1 MPCRTIGR
9 GARGV
14 ATMQVRMVEAVRI
27 SGAAPTGGC
36 STGDRVGAARLA
48 AIADRMDEA
57 IAVVDG
63 EGRALWVNAAMV
75 RLCGGAPDRL
85 IGENFAALLFGAD
98 SHSAI
103 ETQQRIEAGADS
115 AAIVLP
121 AALVGGH
128 SGWLEL
134 EIKRMG
140 AASEDRDS
148 FVIVRD
154 ITQERSMRL
163 ALADALENAEHANQA
178 KSLFL
183 ANMSHEI
190 RTPMN
195 GVLGMA
201 ELLLSTDLDDRQ
213 RRYIESLYRSGEALL
228 KVINDILDFSKI
240 EAGKMEIE
248 AIDVDLRTLVEDLIE
263 MLAPRAHQKRIE
275 LAYRID
281 PGLPPALRGDPT
293 RLRQILTNIIGNA
306 IKFTERGEVVLAV
319 SVAEPFPD
327 REAAGP
333 LRIVFEVRDTGIG
346 MRPEVQERLFSS
358 FMQADQSS
366 SRRYGGTGLGL
377 AISRQLA
384 ELMGG
389 RILAMSRVGEGS
401 VFRIEVPMPE
411 GDPTMVRRA
420 VACVGSLAGR
430 RILIVED
437 NPTNRQ
443 ILEEQL
449 SALAIDC
456 SCAENGRQALQM
468 LRVAVQS
475 HRPFDGAVIDMKMPV
490 MSGLELVEQIRSDPA
505 MQGLRLVM
513 LTSVSGRDDVR
524 QAHDLGIDAYLSK
537 PVRQNDLIASIA
549 AVLESGSQAPA
560 AQAAPSWDAGLAGL
574 RVLVAEDNAVN
585 QEVVRAMLAA
595 FGCAIELV
603 SDGLQALD
611 ALERG
616 RFDVVLMDCQ
626 MPNLDG
632 FEAVRRIRDP
642 DYRQHDL
649 AQARVLPVIALTA
662 NALSGDAQRCLDA
675 GFTDHVAKPF
685 RQRELAA
692 ALARWCVR
700 DGGRRAAVPDGMAGG
715 AHTATAEGADDTL
728 DGSALEP
735 ILVLERNGAPDL
747 LRRLVATFA
756 ESSGTLVAD
765 ADRAFDERDFPA
777 VIRAVHTL
785 KSSSANLGALALA
798 RICAQVEALL
808 RQENADAAQE
818 SWRSARALRGSAL
831 HALEAVCSAQGSG
844 RHPGGGEQEA
854 EICAEVLR

>member
-1 MPCRTIGR
+1 
-9 GARGV
+9 
-14 ATMQVRMVEAVRI
+14 MVDAVRI
-27 SGAAPTGGC
+27 SDAAPTSGRNG
-36 STGDRVGAARLA
+36 GDRVDAVRLA

-63 EGRALWVNAAMV
+63 AGRTLWVNAAMI
-75 RLCGGAPDRL
+75 RLCGGDADRL
-85 IGENFAALLFGAD
+85 IAENFAARLFGAD

-121 AALVGGH
+121 AALIGGR

-140 AASEDRDS
+140 ASPEDRDS

-154 ITQERSMRL
+154 ITHERSMRL

-178 KSLFL
+178 KSQFL

-201 ELLLSTDLDDRQ
+201 ELLLSTDLDERQ

-248 AIDVDLRTLVEDLIE
+248 AIDIDLRTLVEDLIE

-319 SVAEPFPD
+319 SVADPFPD
-327 REAAGP
+327 RQPAGP

-411 GDPTMVRRA
+411 GDPTMVPRA

-456 SCAENGRQALQM
+456 ACAENGRQALQM

-490 MSGLELVEQIRSDPA
+490 MSGMELVEQIRSDPA
-505 MQGLRLVM
+505 MRGLRLVM
-513 LTSVSGRDDVR
+513 LTSMSGRDDVR

-537 PVRQNDLIASIA
+537 PVRQNDLIASLA
-549 AVLESGSQAPA
+549 AVLEPGPR
-560 AQAAPSWDAGLAGL
+560 AQAAQDPPSWDSGLADL
-574 RVLVAEDNAVN
+574 RVLVAEDNVVN
-585 QEVVRAMLAA
+585 QEVVRAMLTG

-603 SDGLQALD
+603 GDGAQALD

-642 DYRQHDL
+642 EYRQHDL
-649 AQARVLPVIALTA
+649 ARARGIPVIALTA
-662 NALSGDAQRCLDA
+662 NALNGDAQRCLDA
-675 GFTDHVAKPF
+675 GFTGHVAKPF

-692 ALARWCVR
+692 ALVRWCVPA
-700 DGGRRAAVPDGMAGG
+700 GGRQAPAPAGVAGG
-715 AHTATAEGADDTL
+715 EGGGTTDAAKVADGAL
-728 DGSALEP
+728 DAGALEP
-735 ILVLERNGAPDL
+735 ILALERNGAQDL

-756 ESSGTLVAD
+756 ESSGMLVAD
-765 ADRAFDERDFPA
+765 TDRGFDENDFPA

-785 KSSSANLGALALA
+785 KSSSANLGALSLS
-798 RICAQVEALL
+798 RICAQVEASL
-808 RQENADAAQE
+808 RQENADAARNA
-818 SWRSARALRGSAL
+818 WHSAHALRSGAL
-831 HALEAVCSAQGSG
+831 HALEGVCAA
-844 RHPGGGEQEA
+844 QEA
-854 EICAEVLR
+854 ERCAEELR

>member
-1 MPCRTIGR
+1 
-9 GARGV
+9 
-14 ATMQVRMVEAVRI
+14 MVEAAGI
-27 SGAAPTGGC
+27 SGAAPTGGRGG
-36 STGDRVGAARLA
+36 SDRVGAARLA

-63 EGRALWVNAAMV
+63 TGRALWVNAAMV
-75 RLCGGAPDRL
+75 HLCGGDAGRL

-103 ETQQRIEAGADS
+103 ETQQRIESGADS

-121 AALVGGH
+121 AGLVGGN

-140 AASEDRDS
+140 TSPGDRDS
-148 FVIVRD
+148 FVVVRD

-163 ALADALENAEHANQA
+163 ALADALESAKHANHA
-178 KSLFL
+178 KSQFL

-213 RRYIESLYRSGEALL
+213 RRYVESLYRSGEALL

-248 AIDVDLRTLVEDLIE
+248 AIDVDLRILIEDLIE
-263 MLAPRAHQKRIE
+263 MLAPRAHQRRIE

-281 PGLPPALRGDPT
+281 PELPPALRGDPT

-306 IKFTERGEVVLAV
+306 IKFTERGEVVLTV
-319 SVAEPFPD
+319 SVAEPFSD
-327 REAAGP
+327 RDAAGS

-366 SRRYGGTGLGL
+366 SRRHGGTGLGL

-401 VFRIEVPMPE
+401 VFRIEVPMPV
-411 GDPTMVRRA
+411 GDPTMVPSA
-420 VACVGSLAGR
+420 VTCVGSLAGR

-456 SCAENGRQALQM
+456 ACAENGRQALQM
-468 LRVAVQS
+468 LRVGVHS

-490 MSGLELVEQIRSDPA
+490 MSGMELVQKIRSDPA
-505 MQGLRLVM
+505 MRDMRLVM

-537 PVRQNDLIASIA
+537 PVRRNDLIASIA
-549 AVLESGSQAPA
+549 AVLDSGARAPA
-560 AQAAPSWDAGLAGL
+560 AQPAPSWDPGLAGL

-585 QEVVRAMLAA
+585 QEVVRAMLAV
-595 FGCAIELV
+595 FGCAVDLV

-611 ALERG
+611 ALERD

-632 FEAVRRIRDP
+632 FAVVRRIRDP
-642 DYRQHDL
+642 EYRQHDL
-649 AQARVLPVIALTA
+649 AWARALPVIALTA
-662 NALSGDAQRCLDA
+662 NALGGDAQRCLDA

-685 RQRELAA
+685 RQRELAV
-692 ALARWCVR
+692 ALARWCVG
-700 DGGRRAAVPDGMAGG
+700 DEGRRVAMPDGVADSGHAMA
-715 AHTATAEGADDTL
+715 AETADDPL
-728 DGSALEP
+728 DGRALEP
-735 ILVLERNGAPDL
+735 ILALERDGARDL
-747 LRRLVATFA
+747 VRRLVDAFA

-765 ADRAFDERDFPA
+765 ADRGFDEGDFPA

-785 KSSSANLGALALA
+785 KSSSANLGAVALA
-798 RICAQVEALL
+798 GICAQVERLL
-808 RQENADAAQE
+808 RQEDPNAARE
-818 SWRSARALRGSAL
+818 SWRRAAALRTGAL
-831 HALEAVCSAQGSG
+831 HALEAICLAQGSRRPAG
-844 RHPGGGEQEA
+844 DEECDA
-854 EICAEVLR
+854 ESCAEGLR